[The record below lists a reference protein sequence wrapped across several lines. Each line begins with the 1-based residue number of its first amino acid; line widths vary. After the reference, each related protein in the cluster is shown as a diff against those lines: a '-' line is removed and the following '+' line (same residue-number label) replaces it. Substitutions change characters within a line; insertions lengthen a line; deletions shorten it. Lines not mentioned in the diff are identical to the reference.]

1 MEEKKQPLLEIEDL
15 SVTFKMYDGGALE
28 QKQLQV
34 ISSLSVTVYPGE
46 ILAIAGSSGSG
57 KSLLA
62 SAILGIL
69 PGNAEVEGRMIYE
82 GKPMTPDMQK
92 KLRGNEIAL
101 VPQSIAYLDPLMKIG
116 KQVDGHKKPY
126 PTQKR
131 KSLFKRFGLP
141 EKTPELYPFQLSGGM
156 ARRVLVSTALVESSR
171 IRIFGSLRSVLA
183 KAISW
188 RCPCESEA
196 PLSIMGELSPSGI
209 SLINS
214 SARTVL
220 QSSSVLYRALEQS
233 QFLFLAFPL
242 PRVFPQQPQISLD
255 VSGLF

>member
-1 MEEKKQPLLEIEDL
+1 MEEKKQPLLEIGDL

-92 KLRGNEIAL
+92 KLRGSEIAL
-101 VPQSIAYLDPLMKIG
+101 VPQSIAYLDTLMKIG

-131 KSLFKRFGLP
+131 KGLFKRFGLP
-141 EKTPELYPFQLSGGM
+141 
-156 ARRVLVSTALVESSR
+156 
-171 IRIFGSLRSVLA
+171 
-183 KAISW
+183 
-188 RCPCESEA
+188 
-196 PLSIMGELSPSGI
+196 
-209 SLINS
+209 
-214 SARTVL
+214 
-220 QSSSVLYRALEQS
+220 
-233 QFLFLAFPL
+233 
-242 PRVFPQQPQISLD
+242 
-255 VSGLF
+255 